1 MDTFFAVIISGMAA
15 GYVVELIV
23 AISERWFSAKIT
35 RALFTAPLSILGGYA
50 LGLHNWV
57 LLVAGLAAAFFALAI
72 IGLLNRP
79 QVVQAP
85 LTRRL

>member
-1 MDTFFAVIISGMAA
+1 MDTFFVVLISGMAA

-23 AISERWFSAKIT
+23 AISERWLSAKIT
-35 RALFTAPLSILGGYA
+35 RALFTAPLSILGGWA
-50 LGLHNWV
+50 LGLHSLV
-57 LLVAGLAAAFFALAI
+57 LLVSGLAAAFFALVI
-72 IGLLNRP
+72 IGLINRP